1 MAPHAAP
8 QAAPQAARQAQDL
21 DHLLVEARD
30 LEKRFRT
37 QDPRRRF
44 QSTIVHAVRGVSFQC
59 YAGEVFGLLGP
70 NGAGKTTTIRMLTT
84 ILRPTSGTARI
95 AGHDVV
101 DEPAAVR
108 RVIGVLPE
116 NAGIYGRLTARDA
129 IRYAGRLYGVE
140 PEVLETR
147 IAAIAEALELTPHL
161 DRLTDTFSKGMKQK
175 VNIARAL
182 VHNPPVVFLDEPTSG
197 LDVISA
203 RSVREFI
210 QRFKDE
216 GRCVIMSTHVMEE
229 AERLCDRVAIIAAGQ
244 VRAMGW
250 LQDLKAETGLGLEEI
265 FMQLVEQTVP

>member
-1 MAPHAAP
+1 MQQP
-8 QAAPQAARQAQDL
+8 
-21 DHLLVEARD
+21 DHVLVEAVD
-30 LEKRFRT
+30 LQKRFRT
-37 QDPRRRF
+37 F
-44 QSTIVHAVRGVSFQC
+44 HAVRGVSFHC

-84 ILRPTSGTARI
+84 ILRPTAGTARI
-95 AGHDVV
+95 AGHDVLK
-101 DEPAAVR
+101 EPEEVR

-116 NAGIYGRLTARDA
+116 NAGVYGRLTARDA
-129 IRYAGRLYGVE
+129 IRYTGRLYGV
-140 PEVLETR
+140 PPDVLETR
-147 IAAIAEALELTPHL
+147 IEAICKALELTPDL

-197 LDVISA
+197 LDVLSA
-203 RSVREFI
+203 RSVRDFI
-210 QRFKDE
+210 LRFKEE

-229 AERLCDRVAIIAAGQ
+229 AERLCDRVAIIAGGR

-265 FMQLVEQTVP
+265 FMQLVAQTVV